1 MKAQEIMQ
9 AAEMYNKILE
19 ALKECEKVNQASNYN
34 GDLLW
39 VECNNGTHYT
49 NDLGDIMPNRI
60 EDTDNYFM
68 CHTLEETAA
77 KFAELCLAVGCT
89 PSDIYTSY

>member
-1 MKAQEIMQ
+1 MKATEILQ
-9 AAEMYNKILE
+9 AAQMYNTIFA
-19 ALKECEKVNQASNYN
+19 ALNECKKVNEASNYES
-34 GDLLW
+34 DYLF
-39 VECNNGTHYT
+39 VECNGGTHYT

-60 EDTDNYFM
+60 EDTDNYFT

>member
-1 MKAQEIMQ
+1 MKAKEILQ
-9 AAEMYNKILE
+9 AAQMYNTIYA
-19 ALKECEKVNQASNYN
+19 ALNECKKVNEANNYD

-39 VECNNGTHYT
+39 VECNGGTHYT

-60 EDTDNYFM
+60 EDTDNYFT

>member
-1 MKAQEIMQ
+1 MEAQEILK
-9 AAEMYNKILE
+9 AAQMYNAIIA
-19 ALKECEKVNQASNYN
+19 ALKECEKVNAASNYE

-60 EDTDNYFM
+60 EDTDNYFT
-68 CHTLEETAA
+68 CRTIEETAA
-77 KFAELCLAVGCT
+77 KFAELCLAVGCS

>member
-1 MKAQEIMQ
+1 MKATEILQ
-9 AAEMYNKILE
+9 AAEMFNTIFA
-19 ALKECEKVNQASNYN
+19 ALNECKKVNEANGYN

-39 VECNNGTHYT
+39 VECNGGTHYT

-60 EDTDNYFM
+60 EDTDNYFT

-77 KFAELCLAVGCT
+77 KFAELCLAVGCS

>member
-19 ALKECEKVNQASNYN
+19 ALKECEKVNQASNYD

-60 EDTDNYFM
+60 EDTDNYFTRKTM
-68 CHTLEETAA
+68 EETAA
-77 KFAELCLAVGCT
+77 KFAELCLTAGCS

>member
-19 ALKECEKVNQASNYN
+19 ALKECEKVNQASNYD

-49 NDLGDIMPNRI
+49 NDLGDIMPNAFNQE
-60 EDTDNYFM
+60 EDFYTCKTM
-68 CHTLEETAA
+68 EETAA

>member
-1 MKAQEIMQ
+1 MKATEILQ
-9 AAEMYNKILE
+9 AAQMYNTIL
-19 ALKECEKVNQASNYN
+19 AAMKECEKVNAAN
-34 GDLLW
+34 GYRDDYLF
-39 VECNNGTHYT
+39 VECNGGTHYT

-60 EDTDNYFM
+60 EDTDNYFT

-77 KFAELCLAVGCT
+77 KFAELCLAVGCI

>member
-1 MKAQEIMQ
+1 MKATEILQ
-9 AAEMYNKILE
+9 AAQMFNTIFS
-19 ALKECEKVNQASNYN
+19 ALKECERVNKLNNYE
-34 GDLLW
+34 GDYLF
-39 VECNNGTHYT
+39 VECVGGTHYT
-49 NDLGDIMPNRI
+49 NELCDIMPSAFSDA
-60 EDTDNYFM
+60 EDFYR

>member
-1 MKAQEIMQ
+1 MKANEILQ

-19 ALKECEKVNQASNYN
+19 ALNECEKVNQANNYD

-39 VECNNGTHYT
+39 IECNNGTHYT
-49 NDLGDIMPNRI
+49 NELGCIIQNSLK
-60 EDTDNYFM
+60 TDEYYF
-68 CHTLEETAA
+68 CKTLEETAA
-77 KFAELCLAVGCT
+77 KFAELCLAVGCS